1 LRAVRGSPRRRRA
14 RGASCL
20 ALAVAFAAI
29 AAIASLAFER
39 SASANPTSRLVY
51 VRAPGAES
59 CPDEAE
65 VRRAVATRLGYDPF
79 RPIASTTLTAEIRR
93 EKGTFR
99 GRVRLVDEA
108 GVERGA
114 RDLESRADD
123 CRDLTTAMALS
134 MSIAIDPLSVTRPDR
149 PVGSM
154 SAPPAPPSGD
164 EPPPGPPPKDDATP
178 TDPLGSRV
186 ASAPSAGAATPVT
199 AADRPSPGPG
209 VRDEG
214 HDPPRFVLGAG
225 AHVAFGIAPA
235 AAVGFRI
242 STEIATRRYGVAL
255 EGRFD
260 LPASSDTAEGG
271 RIRTSLAGGA
281 IVPCVRIPLASAC
294 GVLLL
299 ARVAAEAVEVTTPRS
314 DGFLFLGAGVR
325 LVSDVPLPQ
334 DFHLRIGGDVL
345 AHPVPFELTVNG
357 RSVHRSSAVS
367 ALAGIALAHFF

>member
-1 LRAVRGSPRRRRA
+1 MR
-14 RGASCL
+14 
-20 ALAVAFAAI
+20 
-29 AAIASLAFER
+29 
-39 SASANPTSRLVY
+39 
-51 VRAPGAES
+51 
-59 CPDEAE
+59 D
-65 VRRAVATRLGYDPF
+65 AVATRLGYDPF

-93 EKGTFR
+93 EKGIFR

-149 PVGSM
+149 PVGSVGSV
-154 SAPPAPPSGD
+154 SAPPSADAPP
-164 EPPPGPPPKDDATP
+164 PLDDAP
-178 TDPLGSRV
+178 RADPV
-186 ASAPSAGAATPVT
+186 AAPAASPPVAATPS
-199 AADRPSPGPG
+199 AADRPSPSPAARG
-209 VRDEG
+209 EG
-214 HDPPRFVLGAG
+214 DDPPRFVLGAG

-235 AAVGFRI
+235 AAIGFRI
-242 STEIATRRYGVAL
+242 STELATRRYAVAL

-281 IVPCVRIPLASAC
+281 IVPCVRIPLVWAC
-294 GVLLL
+294 GVVLV

-314 DGFLFLGAGVR
+314 DGFLFLGAGAR
-325 LVSDVPLPQ
+325 LVGSLPLPQ
-334 DFHLRIGGDVL
+334 DFSLRIGGDVL

-367 ALAGIALAHFF
+367 ALAGVALAHNF